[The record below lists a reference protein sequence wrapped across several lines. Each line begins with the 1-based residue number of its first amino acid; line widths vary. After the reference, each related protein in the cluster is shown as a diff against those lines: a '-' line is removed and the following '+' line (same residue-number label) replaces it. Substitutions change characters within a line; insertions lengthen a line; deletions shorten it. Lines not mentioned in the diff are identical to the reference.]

1 MKRLHYKSFDTYI
14 FMQLGNVATRSC
26 CLRPL
31 DSTTV
36 LLVLVRDSLHEMYVL
51 ASLHHKYIFQITA
64 RDITLLCGFDHFST
78 SLRPLFIIHVGDRR
92 GCGDLI
98 SRDANKVFLLQPI
111 PHLPYAWLEYTD
123 TSIFCW
129 PVACINC

>member
-14 FMQLGNVATRSC
+14 FTQLGNVATRSC

-51 ASLHHKYIFQITA
+51 ASLHHKYMFQITA

-92 GCGDLI
+92 GCEDLI

-111 PHLPYAWLEYTD
+111 PHLPYA
-123 TSIFCW
+123 
-129 PVACINC
+129 